1 MTPPARARARTRTAH
16 PLPSPQSI
24 VLLLLAPPQML
35 DDNVPLGKLNRG
47 MAVLD
52 VVRSLA
58 EGRQQDNGA
67 AAAALSDDEVFKA
80 NALGWCIEFLQVRG
94 RECVQ
99 SKRCGLRWR
108 TCGGEGA
115 PASVACDGALP
126 LPLCSR
132 PRSDARFP

>member
-1 MTPPARARARTRTAH
+1 MYPP
-16 PLPSPQSI
+16 P
-24 VLLLLAPPQML
+24 VPQML
-35 DDNVPLGKLNRG
+35 DYNVPLGKLNRG

-58 EGRQQDNGA
+58 EARGQQQQDNGGGA
-67 AAAALSDDEVFKA
+67 AAAALSDGEVFKA